1 MSAHVDTKSRPAR
14 PGTGTYVVIAILL
27 AVLTGLEVAVSYSR
41 PMQPVLMPVLIVLAA
56 AKFSLI
62 AMFYMHLKFDQWAF
76 SVIFLFQ
83 LLIAGTVVLS
93 TVMLL
98 AVFRGGL

>member
-1 MSAHVDTKSRPAR
+1 MSVRADAESRHAR

-27 AVLTGLEVAVSYSR
+27 AVLTGLEVTVSYSR
-41 PMQPVLMPVLIVLAA
+41 PLQPVLMPVLIILAA

-62 AMFYMHLKFDQWAF
+62 AMFYMHLKFDQWPF

-83 LLIAGTVVLS
+83 LFIAGGVILS
-93 TVMLL
+93 TVLLL
-98 AVFRGGL
+98 AVFRGIL